1 MVAVSAE
8 KAVKQNAKPFLKW
21 AGGKGQ
27 LISEIKKYYPFDDK
41 INKYAEP
48 FVGGG
53 AVLFDI
59 LNMYTLDE
67 IYISDTNAELINT
80 YCVIRDNPAE
90 LVERLCDIQDT
101 FLSLNEYDRKK
112 YYTEKRSLFNALKAG
127 VNNGDKN
134 IQKAAL
140 LIFLNKT
147 CFNGLYRVNRR
158 GEFNVPIGSY
168 KKPIICDESNI
179 YASSEKLKNVNIV
192 CGDYKKSE
200 TFIDEHTFVYC
211 DPPYR
216 PISSTSSF
224 TAYSEKIF
232 DDKQQLEL
240 ADFINKLTDKG
251 AKVLISNS
259 DPKNLNS
266 EDDFFEII
274 YSKYNIKKVLA
285 NRMINSNAS
294 SRGKIKELMISNF

>member
-27 LISEIKKYYPFDDK
+27 LISEIKKYYPFDNK

-59 LNMYTLDE
+59 LNMYALDE

-80 YCVIRDNPAE
+80 YCVIRDKPAA
-90 LVERLCDIQDT
+90 LVEMLYDIQET
-101 FLSLNEYDRKK
+101 FLSLNAYDRKK
-112 YYTEKRSLFNALKAG
+112 YYIEKRSLFNSLKSG
-127 VNNGDKN
+127 VNNEDKN

-147 CFNGLYRVNRR
+147 CFNGLYRVNKR

-168 KKPIICDESNI
+168 KKPIICDERNI
-179 YASSEKLKNVNIV
+179 YTSSEILKNVNIV

-200 TFIDEHTFVYC
+200 VFIDEHTFVYF

-224 TAYSEKIF
+224 TAYSEKLF

-266 EDDFFEII
+266 EDDFFEAI